1 MNRIGHEV
9 IIIGGTAFAVWL
21 LYWLSPEVGRKVSL
35 AGSIVFLVWLGAS
48 LVRRLQRTERVPCC
62 PARTSPERKLRKP

>member
-48 LVRRLQRTERVPCC
+48 LVRRLQRTERVPL
-62 PARTSPERKLRKP
+62 PPGEDQSERNLRKP